1 MQKIIKACQ
10 NFHSLCRLTLKNC
23 DVIALEVAELPLAH
37 WKKKKKKE
45 VEEEEVELGRHLL

>member
-45 VEEEEVELGRHLL
+45 EEEEVELGRHLL

>member
-45 VEEEEVELGRHLL
+45 EGEKGKIRKKLI